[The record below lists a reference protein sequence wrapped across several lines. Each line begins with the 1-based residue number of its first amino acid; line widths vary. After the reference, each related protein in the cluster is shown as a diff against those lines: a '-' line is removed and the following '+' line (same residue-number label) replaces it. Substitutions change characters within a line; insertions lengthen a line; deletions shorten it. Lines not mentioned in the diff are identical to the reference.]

1 MRFMLQAI
9 VLMSV
14 LMTLPCRA
22 SYDTMPTPPPNT
34 SSTQTQSQDEKAKV
48 KRGAHWYRSPQR
60 ANAVEQMKLADKYR
74 KNKQL
79 RKAANAYQALVYA
92 WPDSPEAPTAQLKLA
107 QVQEERDLPNK
118 AFDEYQYLFDYYPGH
133 FDYREVLGRQF
144 KIANYLM
151 TTRKGS
157 FLFFPGF
164 EAPERAIPLYE
175 KIIRNAPTWEYAATA
190 QLNIGIIHELNDED
204 EEAVAAFEIVQ
215 NRYSDETILAQAS
228 FREAHCLFK
237 IYRDRPNDENACNAA
252 RAALVQFISSYPNH
266 AKVPKAKD
274 NLAQLNA
281 EQAKRAYEMARYY
294 DQIAHRPKAALIAY
308 EDYLAKYTSK
318 YSADELAVKARARV
332 EILRKEV
339 KSHEKK

>member
-1 MRFMLQAI
+1 MRFMLQTI
-9 VLMSV
+9 LVMVVLT
-14 LMTLPCRA
+14 TLPCGA

-34 SSTQTQSQDEKAKV
+34 TATQTQSQDEKAKV
-48 KRGAHWYRSPQR
+48 KRGTHWYRSPER
-60 ANAVEQMKLADKYR
+60 ATAAGQMKLGDDFR
-74 KNKQL
+74 LGQRL

-92 WPDSPEAPTAQLKLA
+92 CPDSPEAPVAQLKLA
-107 QVQEERDLPNK
+107 QVQEQRELLNK
-118 AFDEYQYLFDYYPGH
+118 AFDEYQYLFDYYPGQ

-164 EAPERAIPLYE
+164 ESPERAIPLYE

-190 QLNIGIIHELNDED
+190 QLNIGIIHELNDEG

-228 FREAHCLFK
+228 FREAHSLFK
-237 IYRDRPNDENACNAA
+237 IYRDRVNDENACNAA
-252 RAALVQFISSYPNH
+252 RAALVQFIKSYPGH
-266 AKVPKAKD
+266 EKVGEARTYLK
-274 NLAQLNA
+274 QLND

-294 DQIAHRPKAALIAY
+294 DEIAHRPKAALIAY
-308 EDYLAKYTSK
+308 EGFLAKYS
-318 YSADELAVKARARV
+318 SSELAAKARNRV

-339 KSHEKK
+339 NSHEKK